1 MPTTLTRKPSSNKTN
16 RSRRF
21 TFASETL
28 EEYLDGTTIS
38 PFFIR
43 GNSLDVLK
51 RFPDE
56 SIDCCITSPPYW
68 GKRQYDAEGIGLE
81 ENYRDYVTSLCD
93 IFFELKRVLKETG
106 SFWLN
111 LGDTYRSKNLLGIP
125 WRIAL
130 TLMDSQNW
138 VLRNEVIWNKIKG
151 GPDNAR
157 DKLGNVH
164 ETVFHFVKNAQGYF
178 YDVDSIRA
186 TPQKAKVVKGAI
198 VSATGVSGVRYKRQ
212 IELSTALTKVEK
224 MNAFSSLETILSEVQ
239 EGKLAD
245 FRMVIRGQQRTTH
258 SDSVKVSGR
267 AKELRDRGFYFLKYH
282 PNGSKPR
289 DVWEILPE
297 DTQQRESHY
306 APFPEDLCKIPIL
319 ATCPESGIVLDPFA
333 GTGTAMLVARNLG
346 RKSIGIDTCKEYL
359 DIASERCASLF

>member
-1 MPTTLTRKPSSNKTN
+1 MPTTLLERSSSKKLLKSYRLAVSSDALEDYLAGTVLSPLFIHGESHLILKSFPS
-16 RSRRF
+16 
-21 TFASETL
+21 
-28 EEYLDGTTIS
+28 
-38 PFFIR
+38 
-43 GNSLDVLK
+43 
-51 RFPDE
+51 E
-56 SIDCCITSPPYW
+56 SIDCCVTSPPYW
-68 GKRQYDAEGIGLE
+68 GKRQYNAAGTGQE
-81 ENYRDYVTSLCD
+81 EDYKDYVRALCD

-111 LGDTYRSKNLLGIP
+111 LGDTYRNKNLLGIP

-130 TLMDSQNW
+130 ELMDSQGW
-138 VLRNEVIWNKIKG
+138 ILRNEVIWNKIKG

-164 ETVFHFVKNAQGYF
+164 ETVFHFVKNSQGYY

-186 TPQKAKVVKGAI
+186 TPQKAKVIKGAI

-212 IELSTALTKVEK
+212 VELSTALNEAEK
-224 MNAFSSLETILSEVQ
+224 KDAFSALNDILAEVQ
-239 EGKLAD
+239 AEKLAD

-297 DTQQRESHY
+297 DTQQRELHY
-306 APFPEDLCKIPIL
+306 APFPEDICKIPIL
-319 ATCPESGIVLDPFA
+319 ATCPESGVVLDPFT
-333 GTGTAMLVARNLG
+333 GTGTAMLVAKNLG
-346 RKSIGIDTCKEYL
+346 RKSIGIDTCQEYL
-359 DIASERCASLF
+359 EIAAKRCTTLF